1 MSRLCPRG
9 KAIGA
14 TPRMIQVRAD
24 VPVSSRLIRSD
35 LLPVWWERWRLKRLV
50 TAIMRMLIARRSR
63 RGLGLSHL
71 PVVAIGITEVK
82 PLDARAWAIQVIL
95 HVADF
100 DALCFELVVRRV
112 NM

>member
-1 MSRLCPRG
+1 MWQSN
-9 KAIGA
+9 
-14 TPRMIQVRAD
+14 
-24 VPVSSRLIRSD
+24 
-35 LLPVWWERWRLKRLV
+35 
-50 TAIMRMLIARRSR
+50 RRDASHDPGSR
-63 RGLGLSHL
+63 RYARLQPSDSFRPAPCLVGALAVEAVGHGDHAHADRQPSRRRLGLSHL

-95 HVADF
+95 HVADL